1 MEKLYFA
8 FVDTPGFFASIIRK
22 TIGIS
27 YVHVV
32 VALDRHLKEAYS
44 VGRRNPSVP
53 VIAGFE
59 REELSK
65 ILHAFPTARY
75 KIVSM
80 TCSSEQKAAITETL
94 RQCYRDRLHYHYCVI
109 GLPFLL
115 MGIPFYQKRH
125 FTCSSFL
132 AKLLSDNGIEL
143 FDKHFSLV
151 TPRDFYELPN
161 TMLLYE
167 GSLATFLRLSYHSTY
182 NKSWETA
189 L

>member
-59 REELSK
+59 REELNK

-80 TCSSEQKAAITETL
+80 TCSSNRRLPSPKHCASATGIGCITT
-94 RQCYRDRLHYHYCVI
+94 
-109 GLPFLL
+109 
-115 MGIPFYQKRH
+115 
-125 FTCSSFL
+125 TASS
-132 AKLLSDNGIEL
+132 DCL
-143 FDKHFSLV
+143 FC
-151 TPRDFYELPN
+151 
-161 TMLLYE
+161 
-167 GSLATFLRLSYHSTY
+167 
-182 NKSWETA
+182 
-189 L
+189 